1 MTDLPRPCA
10 GTLRAAAD
18 RRHAWSA
25 LIATLWLGL
34 GQAAAG
40 SEPSDTRT
48 IVPGARYDAGWLS
61 RLVLGEQWRDLWTT
75 PIEVPVLDLKTFDG
89 GLRPQR
95 RGGGLQT
102 SNIHLKSGNERTWV
116 FRSVDKDATGLL
128 DAETRASVL
137 GDIVQDLTSTVHPGA
152 ALVVAPLLEA
162 AGILHATPQL
172 AIMPD
177 DPALGEFRQSFA
189 GMLGLLEQRIEDD
202 VEGADEIADTLHLF
216 VRLEKGRE
224 EEIDAANYLRARLVD
239 LLVGDWD
246 RHLDQWRW
254 VGFAEGYRHVWR
266 PIPRDRDQAFSRFG
280 GAIPALA
287 EYYTKQLA
295 SFHQKYPAIDKLT
308 FSGRFTDR
316 RFLVWLG
323 EQDWESVT
331 ADVVARLTDA
341 VIADAV
347 RHLPAAMYAKGGAEL
362 ERVLRARRDGLADAS
377 HECYRMLAGE
387 VDLRAAEGE
396 TIIARRGSGG
406 TVEVTTPRFHRTF
419 VPDETNELR
428 LYTPRGGRVLVEG
441 NEGDVAVRTVPADP
455 RDPEPTRERYE
466 TFRDWG
472 RDLLFFPVLSY
483 DSTRGVVPG
492 ARAQLTRYGFGLDP
506 FSSQQSFAAAWATMV
521 NRARLEYGGEFRT
534 RSPLSVLT
542 YLSYTGIDIVSFF
555 GPGNESVRDP
565 ALAAA
570 GFYSVRQEHLTVL
583 PGLQATLVGSL
594 RAHLGAVLEHVS
606 SAGNGATA
614 ASGLYGSAGMTL
626 GSGEVGLTLDTVS
639 GALTARRGF
648 RLRITARHT
657 PAVFDS
663 SSAFSKV
670 RAAAAGA
677 FGGTLLTDVF
687 VDLQIAAEKNWGRYP
702 FFESA
707 FLGGS
712 AVASP
717 LNLTGASAG
726 SALRGY
732 DANRFAGDASV
743 AGNLELRGALGRF
756 LALLPFRYGV
766 VGIADV
772 GRVFLAG
779 ETSSRWHTGVG
790 GGLWLAVSAAAQT
803 FELTSS
809 FNALVV
815 RSDEGTAFYLS
826 TGYGF

>member
-1 MTDLPRPCA
+1 MTGPPHIFARAVRPLMQRSR
-10 GTLRAAAD
+10 TPF
-18 RRHAWSA
+18 A
-25 LIATLWLGL
+25 LVATLCLSL
-34 GQAAAG
+34 AEAAMAT
-40 SEPSDTRT
+40 EPSDTRT
-48 IVPGARYDAGWLS
+48 VVPGPRYEAGWLS
-61 RLVLGEQWRDLWTT
+61 RLVLGAQWRDLWTT
-75 PIEVPVLDLKTFDG
+75 PIDVPVLDLKTFDG

-102 SNIHLKSGNERTWV
+102 TNIHLKSGNERTWV

-128 DAETRASVL
+128 DPETRASVL

-162 AGILHATPQL
+162 AGVLHATPQL

-177 DPALGEFRQSFA
+177 DPALGEFRQTFA

-216 VRLEKGRE
+216 VRLEKGTDE
-224 EEIDAANYLRARLVD
+224 EVDSRNYLRARLVD
-239 LLVGDWD
+239 VLVGDWD

-254 VGFAEGYRHVWR
+254 VGFAEGGKHLWR

-280 GAIPALA
+280 GVIPAVA

-323 EQDWESVT
+323 KQDWESVT
-331 ADVVARLTDA
+331 ADVVATLTDA
-341 VIADAV
+341 VISDAV
-347 RHLPAAMYAKGGAEL
+347 RHLPAAMYASGGKEL
-362 ERVLRARRDGLADAS
+362 ERLLHARRDGLAEAS
-377 HECYRMLAGE
+377 RDYYRLLAGD

-396 TIIARRGSGG
+396 TVTARRDASG
-406 TVEVTTPRFHRTF
+406 TVEVSTPRFRRSF
-419 VPDETNELR
+419 VPDETSELR

-441 NEGDVAVRTVPADP
+441 SGGGIAIRTVPADP
-455 RDPEPTRERYE
+455 RDPQPTRDRYE
-466 TFRDWG
+466 PIRDWG
-472 RDLLFFPVLSY
+472 QDLLLFPLLSY

-492 ARAQLTRYGFGLDP
+492 ARAQLTRYGFGREP

-521 NRARLEYGGEFRT
+521 NRPRLEYGAEFRT
-534 RSPLSVLT
+534 RSPLGMLV
-542 YLSYTGIDIVSFF
+542 YLAYTGIDVVSFF

-565 ALAAA
+565 RLAAA
-570 GFYSVRQEHLTVL
+570 GFYNVRQEQLIAF
-583 PGLQATLVGSL
+583 PALQATVVGPL
-594 RAHLGAVLEHVS
+594 RAHVGALLKHVS
-606 SAGNGATA
+606 SVGNGATA
-614 ASGLYGSAGMTL
+614 ANGLYGSAGMTL
-626 GSGEVGLTLDTVS
+626 GSGEAGLTLDTVS
-639 GALTARRGF
+639 GALAARRGF
-648 RLRITARHT
+648 SLRITGRHT

-670 RAAAAGA
+670 RAVAAGA
-677 FGGTLLTDVF
+677 FGGTLLTDLF
-687 VDLQIAAEKNWGRYP
+687 LDLQIAAEKNWGRYP

-712 AVASP
+712 QVVSP
-717 LNLTGASAG
+717 FNLTGASVG
-726 SALRGY
+726 SPLRAY

-743 AGNLELRGALGRF
+743 AGNLELRLALGRF

-766 VGIADV
+766 AGIADV

-779 ETSSRWHTGVG
+779 ETSSRWHSGVG
-790 GGLWLAVSAAAQT
+790 GGVWLAVSAATQT
-803 FELTSS
+803 FQLTSS
-809 FNALVV
+809 FNALLV
-815 RSDEGTAFYLS
+815 RSDEGTAFYFS